1 MVTSVIIIRR
11 VSWSGL
17 ATLVWFFTAKS
28 YSHLG
33 SKFWMKVKVVKWCC
47 IKWGYNN
54 FVRGKVPTR
63 ARMGRAILP
72 PSLSLNW
79 TLCFER
85 GEGVPLDGQL
95 ACLWAPTLNDGK
107 VFFVG
112 FNKVNNWH
120 WHCIWDTDHT
130 TEKTF
135 YSSLSRFQP
144 SAEYHTWSHFVFC
157 VVPLWSVIAW
167 R

>member
-1 MVTSVIIIRR
+1 M
-11 VSWSGL
+11 
-17 ATLVWFFTAKS
+17 
-28 YSHLG
+28 
-33 SKFWMKVKVVKWCC
+33 
-47 IKWGYNN
+47 
-54 FVRGKVPTR
+54 PTR

-95 ACLWAPTLNDGK
+95 ACLWAPALNDGK
-107 VFFVG
+107 VFFAG

-157 VVPLWSVIAW
+157 VVPLISDRLEKNWIDAPIPFSSLAQNNMKGHLLDSCPGII
-167 R
+167 